1 VSAAG
6 RVCLLTGAAQGVGA
20 ATAAALHA
28 RGAHV
33 VLTDVRGAAARA
45 AADGLGGGALGLAL
59 DVTDPDAID
68 AAIAAVLE
76 RHGRLDVLV
85 NNAGIGPPRGIDDL
99 DAETWEQTLAVNL
112 SGPYRMVRAA
122 LPALR
127 RSRGHIVNVASLSAD
142 LWTPLLAHYNA
153 AKAGVAALS
162 ETLRIELAPD
172 GVALTTV
179 YLGRIDTPML
189 RSADTDPHVPP
200 KLRAASARIERLG
213 LLRRLPPQRAGEAI
227 AEAVAARRRVVYV
240 PGRVRLARWFPAALQ
255 RGVEA
260 LSR

>member
-20 ATAAALHA
+20 ATAAALA
-28 RGAHV
+28 RRGAR
-33 VLTDVRGAAARA
+33 VLITDVRGKAACEA
-45 AADGLGGGALGLAL
+45 AERLGGSAVGLAL
-59 DVTDPDAID
+59 DVSDPEAID
-68 AAIAAVLE
+68 AALAAVIE

-99 DAETWEQTLAVNL
+99 DPATWEQTLAVNL
-112 SGPYRMVRAA
+112 TGPYRMVRAA

-127 RSRGHIVNVASLSAD
+127 ASRGQIVNVASLSAD

-153 AKAGVAALS
+153 AKAGVAAFS

-172 GVALTTV
+172 RVALTTV

-189 RSADTDPHVPP
+189 RAADTDPHVPP

-213 LLRRLPPQRAGEAI
+213 LLPRLPAERAGEAI
-227 AEAVAARRRVVYV
+227 AEGVAERRRTVYV
-240 PGRVRLARWFPAALQ
+240 PSRVRFAHWFPAALQ